1 MPTITITINLDV
13 PDGTEV
19 KIQTTNDTKELS
31 AGLPADVADRVE
43 RLVPTRYRPYVTSY
57 LERATAELG
66 CIPEVPDSE
75 RRDEYVNVFPPA
87 RCRRARVSGL
97 SYSSSRTALYTGP
110 IDLDGFTLAEQTFN
124 SGTYAYPK
132 LAHLDSDAAVDE
144 ALELTKIAIA
154 RFER

>member
-1 MPTITITINLDV
+1 MSTITISISLDV
-13 PDGTEV
+13 PDGTTVNIKTVDDSKTEA
-19 KIQTTNDTKELS
+19 TGLS
-31 AGLPADVADRVE
+31 AEVADRVE
-43 RLVPTRYRPYVTSY
+43 RLVPTRYRPYVKSY
-57 LERATAELG
+57 LERVAELG

-75 RRDEYVNVFPPA
+75 RRDEYVNVFPPE

-110 IDLDGFTLAEQTFN
+110 VDLDGYTLAEQTFN

-132 LAHLDSDAAVDE
+132 LAHLDSEVAVQE
-144 ALELTKIAIA
+144 ALQLTEVAIA